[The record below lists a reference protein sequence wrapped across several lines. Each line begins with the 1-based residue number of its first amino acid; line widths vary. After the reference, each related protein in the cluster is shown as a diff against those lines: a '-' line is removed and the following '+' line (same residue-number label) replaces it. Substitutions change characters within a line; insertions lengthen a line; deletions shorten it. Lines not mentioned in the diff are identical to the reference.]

1 MSKTNLVEQKRE
13 VMKWLEVLYENSKV
27 PLLDDND
34 SNLILELYKIQ
45 QRCKEAERDLRISN
59 NFQKQQSVEYDIE
72 TRRMNDILQETG
84 LSSASSTSLDES
96 LEKLTS
102 AMANVADLLGVDNPS
117 ENDIDIALANVRLK
131 ASNFQSCEVK
141 KRQYLEKQKTEML
154 ESIRRQSQ
162 SENALQ
168 IENKEAKYEQEN
180 LRNFREKTTF
190 FNEKS
195 KEYSRAAESN
205 KMTSMKNGLRKQILY
220 ENIVDLK
227 KKLENLEENELKPKQ
242 LALAGYHGLP
252 PSMELAKAK
261 IAEAKNELELL
272 NTELMKK
279 MDQLEI

>member
-13 VMKWLEVLYENSKV
+13 VMKWLEVLYEDSKV
-27 PLLDDND
+27 PVLDDND

-45 QRCKEAERDLRISN
+45 KRCKEAERDLNISN

-72 TRRMNDILQETG
+72 TKRMNDILQETG

-96 LEKLTS
+96 LEKLTTTI
-102 AMANVADLLGVDNPS
+102 ANVADLLGVDNPS
-117 ENDIDIALANVRLK
+117 ENDIDIALANVRLR

-141 KRQYLEKQKTEML
+141 KRQYLEQQKTEML

-205 KMTSMKNGLRKQILY
+205 KITSMKNGLRKEILY
-220 ENIVDLK
+220 DNIVDLK